1 MGSAPTSFRKEV
13 RSIRE
18 PDQRINEAIRVK
30 EVRVISPE
38 GEQLGIL
45 SIHDA
50 LRLAREKGL
59 DLVEVAPQAKP
70 PVCKIMDFNKWKYE
84 QSKKLKEARKKQKVQ
99 DVKEIKMRP
108 AIDEHDF
115 NVKARACERFLSD
128 GDKVKAVIMFRGR
141 ELAHLDIGQKVLERL
156 LERVKDISSVER
168 PPKIEGRNMVMVL
181 APKQSVS
188 PSTSGP
194 RQEEE
199 SVQEG
204 M

>member
-1 MGSAPTSFRKEV
+1 M
-13 RSIRE
+13 
-18 PDQRINEAIRVK
+18 
-30 EVRVISPE
+30 ISPE